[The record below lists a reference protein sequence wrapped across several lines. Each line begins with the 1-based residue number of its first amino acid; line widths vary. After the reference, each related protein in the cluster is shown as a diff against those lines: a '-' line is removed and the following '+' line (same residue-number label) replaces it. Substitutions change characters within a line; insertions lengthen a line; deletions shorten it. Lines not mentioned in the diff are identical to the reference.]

1 MLQFQSAPA
10 HVQPGTT
17 FPLTPSA
24 QAALRCWTAAAHQ
37 TRSPHPPLDRSL
49 RAMISGPR
57 HAKQELKSL
66 SALRDL
72 SEQLVDLILSSF
84 LFGMFP
90 VPSAL
95 VL

>member
-1 MLQFQSAPA
+1 
-10 HVQPGTT
+10 
-17 FPLTPSA
+17 
-24 QAALRCWTAAAHQ
+24 
-37 TRSPHPPLDRSL
+37 
-49 RAMISGPR
+49 MISGPR